1 MQQRAGL
8 AMMAWM
14 VLLALPLLT
23 LAQQDLAID
32 KSGVYAVKDTRKS
45 AKMEQHSKSEQQLV
59 VDEEVA
65 NDCNLSIPPSPL
77 HSTPRATT
85 TLPCHARS
93 SRCIL
98 EMITWSRMISFEEV
112 ETIVT
117 CNGSLCEVT
126 ASGYQGRVRLVT
138 SQPHNGSLILT
149 DVRLN
154 DTARYGCEHQW
165 RRGDVIE
172 TSTITVDLNVTEQQE
187 TNTAAHVPMWYYM
200 PAVVLVVVMAVGL
213 PLLYHFTCKKKSAAV
228 PPYPSTSLDGRI
240 EPRAMQND
248 AAGEVFYETVNMG
261 DGERR
266 DSMAGEEP
274 HIHGSPLPVI
284 YSTVNKVSSGPSS

>member
-14 VLLALPLLT
+14 VLLALPWLT
-23 LAQQDLAID
+23 LAEQDC
-32 KSGVYAVKDTRKS
+32 
-45 AKMEQHSKSEQQLV
+45 M
-59 VDEEVA
+59 
-65 NDCNLSIPPSPL
+65 LSIPLSPL
-77 HSTPRATT
+77 HSTPRANV

-93 SRCIL
+93 PHCTL
-98 EMITWSRMISFEEV
+98 QMITWSRLISIEEA

-126 ASGYQGRVRLVT
+126 ASGYQGRVRLAT
-138 SQPHNGSLILT
+138 SQSHNSSLILT

-154 DTARYGCEHQW
+154 DTTRYNCVHQW
-165 RRGDVIE
+165 RLGDVFQK
-172 TSTITVDLNVTEQQE
+172 STIAVDLNVTER
-187 TNTAAHVPMWYYM
+187 
-200 PAVVLVVVMAVGL
+200 
-213 PLLYHFTCKKKSAAV
+213 KKKSVAV
-228 PPYPSTSLDGRI
+228 LLYPSTSLDGRT

-261 DGERR
+261 DEEPR

-284 YSTVNKVSSGPSS
+284 YSTVNEVSSGPNS

>member
-23 LAQQDLAID
+23 VAQQ
-32 KSGVYAVKDTRKS
+32 
-45 AKMEQHSKSEQQLV
+45 
-59 VDEEVA
+59 
-65 NDCNLSIPPSPL
+65 DCNLSIPPSPL

-98 EMITWSRMISFEEV
+98 EMITWSRVISIEEA

-117 CNGSLCEVT
+117 CNGSLCKVT

-154 DTARYGCEHQW
+154 DTAKYGCEHQW
-165 RRGDVIE
+165 RRGDVIQKN
-172 TSTITVDLNVTEQQE
+172 TITVDLNVTEQGTTISPQVTEAGQKERKSDEGRGSHGMVEAVKPEQE

-213 PLLYHFTCKKKSAAV
+213 PLLYHFKCKKKSAAV
-228 PPYPSTSLDGRI
+228 PPYPSTSLEGRI

-274 HIHGSPLPVI
+274 HIHGSI
-284 YSTVNKVSSGPSS
+284 DTHSSRDP

>member
-14 VLLALPLLT
+14 VLLALPWLT
-23 LAQQDLAID
+23 LAEQDC
-32 KSGVYAVKDTRKS
+32 
-45 AKMEQHSKSEQQLV
+45 M
-59 VDEEVA
+59 
-65 NDCNLSIPPSPL
+65 LSIPLSPL
-77 HSTPRATT
+77 HSTPRANV

-93 SRCIL
+93 PHCTL
-98 EMITWSRMISFEEV
+98 QMITWSRLISIEEA

-126 ASGYQGRVRLVT
+126 ASGYQGRVRLAT
-138 SQPHNGSLILT
+138 SQSHNSSLILT

-154 DTARYGCEHQW
+154 DTTRYNCVHQW
-165 RRGDVIE
+165 RLGDVFQK
-172 TSTITVDLNVTEQQE
+172 STIAVDLNVTEQGTTISTQVTEAGQE
-187 TNTAAHVPMWYYM
+187 ERKSDEGRGSRSKVG
-200 PAVVLVVVMAVGL
+200 AVEPG
-213 PLLYHFTCKKKSAAV
+213 KKKSVAV
-228 PPYPSTSLDGRI
+228 LLYPSTSLDGRT

-261 DGERR
+261 DEEPR

-284 YSTVNKVSSGPSS
+284 YSTVNEVSSGPNS

>member
-23 LAQQDLAID
+23 VAQQDC
-32 KSGVYAVKDTRKS
+32 K
-45 AKMEQHSKSEQQLV
+45 
-59 VDEEVA
+59 
-65 NDCNLSIPPSPL
+65 LSIPPSPL
-77 HSTPRATT
+77 HSTPRATA
-85 TLPCHARS
+85 TLQCLAS
-93 SRCIL
+93 SLHCTL
-98 EMITWSRMISFEEV
+98 QMITWYRLLSIEEA

-126 ASGYQGRVRLVT
+126 ASGYQGRVRLDT

-154 DTARYGCEHQW
+154 DTARYNCVHQW
-165 RRGDVIE
+165 RRGDVNE
-172 TSTITVDLNVTEQQE
+172 TSTIIVELNVTEQGTTISPQVTDAGQKERKSDDGRGSHGKVEAVKPEQE
-187 TNTAAHVPMWYYM
+187 ANTAAHVPMWYYM

-213 PLLYHFTCKKKSAAV
+213 PLLYHCKCKKKSAAV
-228 PPYPSTSLDGRI
+228 PLYPSTSLEGRI

-266 DSMAGEEP
+266 DSMADEEP

-284 YSTVNKVSSGPSS
+284 YSTVNNVSSGPSS

>member
-14 VLLALPLLT
+14 VLLALPWLT
-23 LAQQDLAID
+23 LAEQDC
-32 KSGVYAVKDTRKS
+32 
-45 AKMEQHSKSEQQLV
+45 M
-59 VDEEVA
+59 
-65 NDCNLSIPPSPL
+65 LSIPLSPL
-77 HSTPRATT
+77 HSTPRANV

-93 SRCIL
+93 PHCTL
-98 EMITWSRMISFEEV
+98 QMITWSRLISIEEA

-126 ASGYQGRVRLVT
+126 ASGYQGRVRLAT
-138 SQPHNGSLILT
+138 SQSHNSSLILT

-154 DTARYGCEHQW
+154 DTTRYNCVHQW
-165 RRGDVIE
+165 RLGDVFQK
-172 TSTITVDLNVTEQQE
+172 STIAVDLNVTEQQE

-213 PLLYHFTCKKKSAAV
+213 PLLYHFTCKKKSVAV
-228 PPYPSTSLDGRI
+228 LLYPSTSLDGRT

-261 DGERR
+261 DEEPR

-284 YSTVNKVSSGPSS
+284 YSTVNEVSSGPNS

>member
-14 VLLALPLLT
+14 VLLALPWLT
-23 LAQQDLAID
+23 LAEQDC
-32 KSGVYAVKDTRKS
+32 
-45 AKMEQHSKSEQQLV
+45 M
-59 VDEEVA
+59 
-65 NDCNLSIPPSPL
+65 LSIPLSPL
-77 HSTPRATT
+77 HSTPRANV

-93 SRCIL
+93 PHCTL
-98 EMITWSRMISFEEV
+98 QMITWSRLISIEEA

-126 ASGYQGRVRLVT
+126 ASGYQGRVRLAT
-138 SQPHNGSLILT
+138 SQSHNSSLILT

-154 DTARYGCEHQW
+154 DTTRYNCVHQW
-165 RRGDVIE
+165 RLGDVFQK
-172 TSTITVDLNVTEQQE
+172 STIAVDLNVTEQGTTISTQVTEAGQEERKSDEGRGSRSKVGAVEPEQE

-213 PLLYHFTCKKKSAAV
+213 PLLYHFTCKKKSVAV
-228 PPYPSTSLDGRI
+228 LLYPSTSLDGRT

-261 DGERR
+261 DEEPR

-284 YSTVNKVSSGPSS
+284 YSTVNEVSSGPNS